1 VRARRPTLLLY
12 GTAVASYGIDRL
24 SKIWA
29 QAELAGR
36 APIELVPG
44 VLHLN
49 YATNTGGA
57 FGIADS
63 APLVFAAATIAVSGV
78 IVWASFR
85 IGRMSTAI
93 ALGLILGGALGNL
106 TDRAVRGPGLSGSVI
121 DFIDVRVWPIFNL
134 ADSAIVVGAV
144 VLALV
149 GLRKEKSNEE
159 SEVD

>member
-1 VRARRPTLLLY
+1 VRGRRLTFLLY
-12 GTAVASYGIDRL
+12 ATAAATYGIDRL
-24 SKIWA
+24 SKIWVE
-29 QAELAGR
+29 AELVGR
-36 APIELVPG
+36 PPIELVPG

-63 APLVFAAATIAVSGV
+63 APLVFAGATIAVAG
-78 IVWASFR
+78 IIAWASFR
-85 IGRMSTAI
+85 MSRMPTAI

-144 VLALV
+144 LLAIV
-149 GLRKEKSNEE
+149 GLRKEKSEG
-159 SEVD
+159 D